1 MPTIVNADEGGM
13 KSIMIIKH
21 LKAFDYTLALLV
33 MVLSVFGVMMIHA
46 VANLQIRY
54 AALPAQQ
61 QLHVITGVIVMLIV
75 AMIDYRFIARFFI
88 PIYFISV
95 TLLIAVLI
103 IGPDEITATARWIR
117 LTLPGGFDLSIQ
129 PSEFAKIFLIIS
141 LAGFIDNRG
150 TINHPLWLLLYL
162 ILAGLPVVL
171 VIMQLSLSA
180 ALVLLAIALF
190 IMFIAGLYLRVIVPS
205 VLLLLPVGI
214 LVYFDMLRENH
225 LFIDR
230 ILSERQLIRVW
241 TFLDPATANPD
252 ALLQIER
259 SQFAIGS
266 GGLYGLGFMNNITW
280 VIHGHNDFV
289 FAVAA
294 EQFGFVG
301 SIAIL
306 TVIGVIIV
314 KCFWVAYRAE
324 DMLGRLIAG
333 GVGSLLLF
341 QTFINVGVVTKLLPN
356 TGMPFPFMS
365 YGGSHM
371 WVHMAAIGLVL
382 NIGLSIKKSEIESEE

>member
-1 MPTIVNADEGGM
+1 
-13 KSIMIIKH
+13 MIIKH
-21 LKAFDYTLALLV
+21 LKVFDYTLALLV
-33 MVLSVFGVMMIHA
+33 TALSIFGVMMIHS
-46 VANLQIRY
+46 VANPQIRY

-61 QLHVITGVIVMLIV
+61 QLHVITGVIVMLVI
-75 AMIDYRFIARFFI
+75 ALIDYRFIARFYV
-88 PIYFISV
+88 PIYLISIV
-95 TLLIAVLI
+95 FLIAVLI
-103 IGPDEITATARWIR
+103 IGPDDITATARWIR

-129 PSEFAKIFLIIS
+129 PSEFAKVFLIIS
-141 LAGFIDNRG
+141 LAGFVENRG
-150 TINHPLWLLLYL
+150 TVNHPLWLLAYL
-162 ILAGLPVVL
+162 GLAGLPVVL

-180 ALVLLAIALF
+180 ALVLLAIGLF
-190 IMFIAGLYLRVIVPS
+190 ILFIAGLYLRVIVPS

-241 TFLDPATANPD
+241 TFLDPAAANPD

-266 GGLYGLGFMNNITW
+266 GGLYGLGFMNNVTW

-301 SIAIL
+301 SMAL
-306 TVIGVIIV
+306 LAVAGAVIV
-314 KCFWVAYRAE
+314 KCYLVAYQAE

-333 GVGSLLLF
+333 GVASLLLF

-356 TGMPFPFMS
+356 TGMPFPFLS

-382 NIGLSIKKSEIESEE
+382 NIGFSTRKSKIESEE

>member
-1 MPTIVNADEGGM
+1 MN
-13 KSIMIIKH
+13 IKH
-21 LKAFDYTLALLV
+21 LKAFDYTLVLLV
-33 MVLSVFGVMMIHA
+33 TVLSVFGVMMIHS

-54 AALPAQQ
+54 ATLPAQQ
-61 QLHVITGVIVMLIV
+61 QLHVITGVIVMLV
-75 AMIDYRFIARFFI
+75 VSMIDYRLIARFYI
-88 PIYFISV
+88 PIYLISIA
-95 TLLIAVLI
+95 LLIAVLI

-117 LTLPGGFDLSIQ
+117 ITLPGGFDLSIQ
-129 PSEFAKIFLIIS
+129 PSEFAKVFLIVS
-141 LAGFIDNRG
+141 LAGFIENRR
-150 TINHPLWLLLYL
+150 TINHPLWLLIYL
-162 ILAGLPVVL
+162 ALAGVPVVL

-180 ALVLLAIALF
+180 ALVLLAIAIF
-190 IMFIAGLYLRVIVPS
+190 IMFIAGLYLRIIVPS
-205 VLLLLPVGI
+205 VVLLLPVGI

-241 TFLDPATANPD
+241 TFLDPAAANPD

-280 VIHGHNDFV
+280 VIHGHNDFI

-301 SIAIL
+301 SMAIL
-306 TVIGVIIV
+306 AVIATVIV
-314 KCFWVAYRAE
+314 KCFIVAYQAE

-333 GVGSLLLF
+333 GVAGLLLF
-341 QTFINVGVVTKLLPN
+341 QAFINVGVVTKLLPN

-382 NIGLSIKKSEIESEE
+382 NIGFTTRKMKIESEE

>member
-1 MPTIVNADEGGM
+1 
-13 KSIMIIKH
+13 MIIKH
-21 LKAFDYTLALLV
+21 LKVFDYTLALLV
-33 MVLSVFGVMMIHA
+33 TALSIFGVMMIHS

-61 QLHVITGVIVMLIV
+61 QLHVITGVIVMLVI
-75 AMIDYRFIARFFI
+75 ALIDYRFIARFYV
-88 PIYFISV
+88 PIYLISIV
-95 TLLIAVLI
+95 FLIAVLI
-103 IGPDEITATARWIR
+103 IGPDDITATARWIR

-129 PSEFAKIFLIIS
+129 PSEFAKVFLIIS
-141 LAGFIDNRG
+141 LAGFVENRG
-150 TINHPLWLLLYL
+150 TVNHPLWLLAYL
-162 ILAGLPVVL
+162 GLAGLPVVL

-180 ALVLLAIALF
+180 ALVLLAIGLF
-190 IMFIAGLYLRVIVPS
+190 ILFIAGLYLRVIVPS

-241 TFLDPATANPD
+241 TFLDPAAANPD

-266 GGLYGLGFMNNITW
+266 GGLYGLGFMNNVTW

-301 SIAIL
+301 SMAL
-306 TVIGVIIV
+306 LAVAGAVIV
-314 KCFWVAYRAE
+314 KCYLVAYQAE

-333 GVGSLLLF
+333 GVASLLLF

-356 TGMPFPFMS
+356 TGMPFPFLS

-382 NIGLSIKKSEIESEE
+382 NIGFSTRKSKIESEE

>member
-1 MPTIVNADEGGM
+1 
-13 KSIMIIKH
+13 MIIKH
-21 LKAFDYTLALLV
+21 LKVFDYTLALLV
-33 MVLSVFGVMMIHA
+33 TALSIFGVMLIHS

-61 QLHVITGVIVMLIV
+61 QLHDIIGVIVMLVI
-75 AMIDYRFIARFFI
+75 ALIDYRFIARFYI
-88 PIYFISV
+88 PIYLISIV
-95 TLLIAVLI
+95 FLIAVLI
-103 IGPDEITATARWIR
+103 IGPDDITATARWIR

-129 PSEFAKIFLIIS
+129 PSEFAKVFLIIS
-141 LAGFIDNRG
+141 LAGFVENRG
-150 TINHPLWLLLYL
+150 TVNHPLWLLAYL
-162 ILAGLPVVL
+162 GLAGLPVVL

-180 ALVLLAIALF
+180 ALVLLAIGLF
-190 IMFIAGLYLRVIVPS
+190 ILFIAGLYLRVIVPS

-241 TFLDPATANPD
+241 TFLDPAAANPD

-266 GGLYGLGFMNNITW
+266 GGLYGLGFMNNVTW

-301 SIAIL
+301 SMAL
-306 TVIGVIIV
+306 LAVAGAVIV
-314 KCFWVAYRAE
+314 KCYLVAYQAE

-333 GVGSLLLF
+333 GVASLLLF

-356 TGMPFPFMS
+356 TGMPFPFLS

-382 NIGLSIKKSEIESEE
+382 NIGFSTRKSKIESEE